1 MSQDNIRYYTI
12 AVRGENFEFVN
23 YNVLSKHQKQLQEF
37 VSGRTGHIK
46 EEDFK
51 EWCSDNDID
60 LVFITTIRDYKVGK
74 MSI

>member
-1 MSQDNIRYYTI
+1 MDQYKNEYLSLINDDEDFAAIWQDT
-12 AVRGENFEFVN
+12 
-23 YNVLSKHQKQLQEF
+23 
-37 VSGRTGHIK
+37 